1 MRVSNLIALAA
12 QRALDENPTLMG
24 VWVSPIAL
32 DTEEVQA
39 VAEDVHAQL
48 GDKVYVVASAPGV
61 AYRCKGRVCLAPDSR
76 AAEQATAWRNTVQP
90 SRGERLVYV
99 SVEEHEKASGLRD
112 CLLQLTEAQLH
123 AAFVDWCARPES
135 GMPKGLAQSLEEAR
149 LLDGVSPAALCE
161 YARAVTKE
169 KERGK
174 AETWEVAG
182 KHLPLLGLMRDTR
195 LGKTDTA
202 ERLEANARL
211 VRQVATGEKRRAAA
225 PPAVAQVTSQ
235 LKVAL
240 EESEPGLQRQA
251 LAKVDLGEL
260 RTGLIQ
266 GTRAKARAKKAAA
279 SKVEAEP
286 KRTKEKERPASAKEA
301 KAGAEG
307 TKQVQLWEGTGA
319 PAEAGAPGRGGP
331 RPQGTSGAPRPLTAP
346 PLPEGLTHL
355 LLDLLGSGGT
365 PREWRVTTNARHC
378 LSAVP
383 PALRPPVSAGEGV
396 VSRVLGAAYTMWQE
410 RRQALLTAVGNGG
423 EAGPLSVRLLVA
435 VERLLEHKQLR
446 EAVQDYLDAAQALY
460 EVART
465 AGDERALREVLALET
480 VAIRDASGLALRLL
494 GPLHPLWLAQAVVRT
509 EGARADAP
517 GETARRLLG
526 RAARAEPVAPQLWPE
541 DGSQGLSL
549 ARPEAGLLV
558 YERRPEGVGGES
570 LKTLGE
576 RLLERYLS
584 LCPHASLGV
593 RVAVT
598 GGDASALVEGLA
610 AHATDEALLR
620 LVEVYCATVVSP
632 GPMAQGLIQQGR
644 LRVRALPMEERRL
657 WEEVRPHLLV
667 RLVPPESSTPEAQE
681 KAALAP
687 ASQGETLHTDFEVHA
702 GGLRAW
708 VSLASHRVLAAVEAV
723 HALACGQRPR
733 GALVRELVTRPLGP
747 ALRAEGATAGGWQV
761 AVGPGLGRQSSP
773 EAHLLV
779 YERLDDTTVC
789 AVVTRDLRPAGRAL
803 SEALQRV
810 GVQEER
816 PMALRG
822 LASRLT
828 NAGTGGLV
836 SLVHTGVHLVAGGA
850 LSLELQRRASG
861 AAAALITPVQGS
873 HYEALTGESAAQDKA
888 GALLLGC
895 VLRGGALSFQVGYA
909 TLDGS
914 AGVELGRGL
923 VGGAVGTRL
932 SSVLAAL
939 ELARGTGP
947 AATAAREL
955 LGWILWPALA
965 LEERKSLELQ
975 FALRAWKVGGGETE
989 VVCLLPPSL
998 AGPRGRSYRLGKLPV
1013 SVAALDA
1020 ELFGR
1025 LVLSQ
1030 GV

>member
-1 MRVSNLIALAA
+1 MRVSALIALAA
-12 QRALDENPTLMG
+12 QQAIEDNPTLMG

-32 DTEEVQA
+32 DTQEVQA
-39 VAEDVHAQL
+39 VAEDVHERL
-48 GDKVYVVASAPGV
+48 GSEVYVVASAPGV
-61 AYRCKGRVCLAPDSR
+61 AYRCKGHVCLAPDSR
-76 AAEQATAWRNTVQP
+76 AAEQATAWRNTVQV

-123 AAFVDWCARPES
+123 EAFLKWCGSAES
-135 GMPKGLAQSLEEAR
+135 GMPKGLAKSLEETR
-149 LLDGVSPAALCE
+149 LLDGVAPAALCE

-174 AETWEVAG
+174 ADVWEVAG
-182 KHLPLLGLMRDTR
+182 RHLPLLGLMRDTR
-195 LGKTDTA
+195 LGKTDSA

-235 LKVAL
+235 LKEAL

-251 LAKVDLGEL
+251 LAKVDLGEV

-266 GTRAKARAKKAAA
+266 GTRAKSRAKKAAT
-279 SKVEAEP
+279 SKVEEAEP
-286 KRTKEKERPASAKEA
+286 KRTKEKERPAKEEKPSAA
-301 KAGAEG
+301 SS
-307 TKQVQLWEGTGA
+307 KQAQLWNG
-319 PAEAGAPGRGGP
+319 
-331 RPQGTSGAPRPLTAP
+331 SGAPVEPGTPARGAPREPGTPAAARPLTAP
-346 PLPEGLTHL
+346 SLPEGLTHL
-355 LLDLLGSGGT
+355 LVDLLGAGGT
-365 PREWRVTTNARHC
+365 PREWRVSTDARHF
-378 LSAVP
+378 LSSVP
-383 PALRPPVSAGEGV
+383 PALRPPVSTGEGV
-396 VSRVLGAAYTMWQE
+396 VARVLGAAYTTWQE

-435 VERLLEHKQLR
+435 VDRLLEHKQLR
-446 EAVQDYLDAAQALY
+446 EAVQDYLDAALALY
-460 EVART
+460 EAAR
-465 AGDERALREVLALET
+465 ASGDEGAPRELLALET
-480 VAIRDASGLALRLL
+480 VAIRDASGIALRLL
-494 GPLHPLWLAQAVVRT
+494 GPLHPLWLAQAVVRA
-509 EGARADAP
+509 EGARADAA
-517 GETARRLLG
+517 GGTAQRLLA
-526 RAARAEPVAPQLWPE
+526 RAARAVPLAPQLWPE
-541 DGSQGLSL
+541 AGGQGLSL

-558 YERRPEGVGGES
+558 YERRPEGVGGDS
-570 LKTLGE
+570 LEVLGE

-584 LCPHASLGV
+584 LCPHANLGV
-593 RVAVT
+593 RVAIT
-598 GGDASALVEGLA
+598 GGEASALVDGLA
-610 AHATDEALLR
+610 AYAADNDLLR
-620 LVEVYCATVVSP
+620 LVEVYCSTAVTP
-632 GPMAQGLIQQGR
+632 GSGAQTLIQQGR

-667 RLVPPESSTPEAQE
+667 RLVPPEPSALESTAE
-681 KAALAP
+681 AALAP
-687 ASQGETLHTDFEVHA
+687 AAQGDTPHTEFEVHA

-708 VSLASHRVLAAVEAV
+708 VPLASHRLLAAVEAV
-723 HALACGQRPR
+723 HALVRGQRPR
-733 GALVRELVTRPLGP
+733 GALVRELATRPLGP
-747 ALRAEGATAGGWQV
+747 ALRAEGAIAGGWQV
-761 AVGPGLGRQSSP
+761 AVGPGLGRQVSAES
-773 EAHLLV
+773 HLLV

-803 SEALQRV
+803 SEALQKV

-828 NAGTGGLV
+828 SAGTGGLV
-836 SLVHTGVHLVAGGA
+836 SLVHTGEHLVAGGA
-850 LSLELQRRASG
+850 LALELRRRASG
-861 AAAALITPVQGS
+861 AAAALITPVQGA
-873 HYEALTGESAAQDKA
+873 HYEALTGEPADEDKA

-909 TLDGS
+909 TLDS
-914 AGVELGRGL
+914 AAGVELGRGL
-923 VGGAVGTRL
+923 VAGTVGTRL

-947 AATAAREL
+947 AAVAAREL

-975 FALRAWKVGGGETE
+975 FALRAWKVASGEHE

-1013 SVAALDA
+1013 SVVALDA

>member
-12 QRALDENPTLMG
+12 QQALEENPTLMG

-32 DTEEVQA
+32 ETQEVQA
-39 VAEDVHAQL
+39 VAEDVHARL
-48 GDKVYVVASAPGV
+48 GDEVYVVASAPGV
-61 AYRCKGRVCLAPDSR
+61 TYRCKGRVCLAPDSR
-76 AAEQATAWRNTVQP
+76 AAEQATAWRNTVQV

-123 AAFVDWCARPES
+123 AAFLQWCGSPES
-135 GMPKGLAQSLEEAR
+135 GLPKGLAKSLEETR
-149 LLDGVSPAALCE
+149 LLDGVAPAALCE

-174 AETWEVAG
+174 AEVWEVAG
-182 KHLPLLGLMRDTR
+182 RHLPLLGLMRDTR
-195 LGKTDTA
+195 LGKADTA

-251 LAKVDLGEL
+251 LAKVDLGEV
-260 RTGLIQ
+260 RTSLIQ
-266 GTRAKARAKKAAA
+266 GTRAKSRTKKAAA
-279 SKVEAEP
+279 AKVEAEP
-286 KRTKEKERPASAKEA
+286 KRTKEKERPAKEEKASAQSS
-301 KAGAEG
+301 
-307 TKQVQLWEGTGA
+307 KQAQLWNGAGA
-319 PAEAGAPGRGGP
+319 PAEPGTPARGASREPGTP
-331 RPQGTSGAPRPLTAP
+331 AAAKPLSAPV
-346 PLPEGLTHL
+346 LPEGLTHL
-355 LLDLLGSGGT
+355 LVDLLGAGGT
-365 PREWRVTTNARHC
+365 PREWRVSTNARHL
-378 LSAVP
+378 LSSVP
-383 PALRPPVSAGEGV
+383 PALRPLASTGEGV
-396 VSRVLGAAYTMWQE
+396 AARVLGAAYTTWQE
-410 RRQALLTAVGNGG
+410 RRQALLLAVGNGG

-435 VERLLEHKQLR
+435 VDRLLEHKQLR
-446 EAVQDYLDAAQALY
+446 EAVQDYLDAALALY
-460 EVART
+460 EAART
-465 AGDERALREVLALET
+465 AGDEHALRELLALET
-480 VAIRDASGLALRLL
+480 VSIRDASGVALRLL
-494 GPLHPLWLAQAVVRT
+494 GPLHPLWLAQAVVRA
-509 EGARADAP
+509 EGARADAA
-517 GETARRLLG
+517 GVTAQRLLA
-526 RAARAEPVAPQLWPE
+526 RAARAVPLAPQLWPE
-541 DGSQGLSL
+541 AGGQGLSL

-570 LKTLGE
+570 LEALGE

-584 LCPHASLGV
+584 LCPHANLGV
-593 RVAVT
+593 RVAIT
-598 GGDASALVEGLA
+598 GGEASALVDGLA
-610 AHATDEALLR
+610 AYAADDDLLR
-620 LVEVYCATVVSP
+620 LVEVYCATAVTP
-632 GPMAQGLIQQGR
+632 GPGAQALIQQGR

-667 RLVPPESSTPEAQE
+667 RLVPPEPSALEPTGEAV
-681 KAALAP
+681 LAP
-687 ASQGETLHTDFEVHA
+687 ASRGDTLHTEFEVHA

-708 VSLASHRVLAAVEAV
+708 VPLASHRLLAAVEAV
-723 HALACGQRPR
+723 HALVRGQRPR
-733 GALVRELVTRPLGP
+733 GALMRELVTRPLGP

-761 AVGPGLGRQSSP
+761 AVGPGLGRQVSAES
-773 EAHLLV
+773 HLLV

-789 AVVTRDLRPAGRAL
+789 AVVSRDLRPAGRAL

-828 NAGTGGLV
+828 SAGTGGLV
-836 SLVHTGVHLVAGGA
+836 SLVHTGEHLVAGGA
-850 LSLELQRRASG
+850 LALELQRRASG
-861 AAAALITPVQGS
+861 AAAALITPVQGA
-873 HYEALTGESAAQDKA
+873 HYEALTGEPAAQDKA

-909 TLDGS
+909 TLDG
-914 AGVELGRGL
+914 AAEVELGRGL
-923 VGGAVGTRL
+923 VTGAVGTRL

-947 AATAAREL
+947 AAAAAREL

-975 FALRAWKVGGGETE
+975 FALRAWKVASGDPE

-1013 SVAALDA
+1013 SVLALDV

-1025 LVLSQ
+1025 LVLSP